1 MTTLHELMTGMS
13 YQVLQGST
21 GCSLAGITADSREV
35 RSGWAFVAIPGTK
48 VDGHAFAPQA
58 VRQGASALV
67 LERPLEPGVP
77 LPTCCIR
84 VSDARKALAHL
95 ATAFY
100 GHPSRQLRL
109 IGVTGTNGK
118 TTSTYLLES
127 VFQAHGLPPGVIGT
141 VSYRYAGREQPSV
154 QTTPAPQEIQ
164 HLLRQMVDA
173 GVSVCAMEVSSH
185 ALAQHRVWGCQ
196 FAAALFTNLT
206 QDHLDYHREMA
217 AYYAAKAQL
226 FTTYQPDVAVLN
238 YDDPAGIQLLHD
250 THVPV
255 ITYGFSPAADVS
267 VAQLA
272 MAANGM
278 TLTVRLGQQAWRVCS
293 WLVGRHNVY
302 NILGVLATAN
312 GLGLGLEET
321 IQGVQQ
327 LRAVP
332 GRFEPVDSGQ
342 PFGVLVD
349 YAHTEDALRNVLE
362 AARGLTSGRVI
373 VVFGAGGDRDP
384 GKRSRM
390 GQVAA
395 RCADLTVITSDN
407 PRTECPM
414 VIIRAIELG
423 FREIGPVSAY
433 SLNEDRRSAIYQAIG
448 WARPGDVVVI
458 AGKGHE
464 AYQIVG
470 DQRFPFDDREVA
482 REALGAHGY
491 TLTSTAPQ

>member
-1 MTTLHELMTGMS
+1 MATLHELMTGM
-13 YQVLQGST
+13 YYEVLQGST

-35 RSGWAFVAIPGTK
+35 QSGWAFVAIPGTK
-48 VDGHAFAPQA
+48 IDGHAFVAQA
-58 VRQGASALV
+58 LAQGASALV
-67 LERPLEPGVP
+67 VDRPLDHAAS
-77 LPTCCIR
+77 LPICCIR
-84 VSDARKALAHL
+84 VSDTRKALGHIA
-95 ATAFY
+95 AAFY

-118 TTSTYLLES
+118 TTSTYLLEA
-127 VFQAHGLPPGVIGT
+127 VLQAHGLLPGVIGT
-141 VSYRYAGREQPSV
+141 VTYRYAGREQPSV
-154 QTTPAPQEIQ
+154 QTTPAAQDIQ
-164 HLLRQMVDA
+164 CLLQQMVDA
-173 GVSVCAMEVSSH
+173 GVSACAMEVSSH

-206 QDHLDYHREMA
+206 QDHLDYHQGMS

-226 FTTYQPDVAVLN
+226 FTTYQPGVAVLN
-238 YDDPAGIQLLHD
+238 CDDPAGVKLLHD
-250 THVPV
+250 TQGPV
-255 ITYGFSPAADVS
+255 ITYGFSPASDVS
-267 VAQLA
+267 VAQLSMDA
-272 MAANGM
+272 YGM
-278 TLTVRLGQQAWRVCS
+278 TLTVRLRRQACRLRS

-302 NILGVLATAN
+302 NILGILATAN

-321 IQGVQQ
+321 IQGIQH
-327 LRAVP
+327 LRSVP

-342 PFGVLVD
+342 PFSVLVD

-362 AARGLTSGRVI
+362 AARGITTGRVI

-395 RCADLTVITSDN
+395 RSADLTVITSDN
-407 PRTECPM
+407 PRTELPM

-423 FREIGPVSAY
+423 FREIGHASAY
-433 SLNEDRRSAIYQAIG
+433 SINEDRRSAIHEAIAL
-448 WARPGDVVVI
+448 ARPGDVVVI

-464 AYQIVG
+464 TCQIVG

-482 REALGAHGY
+482 RQALCACGY
-491 TLTSTAPQ
+491 TPTSTVPQ